1 MSLRSEIATLFARH
15 AFALTNS
22 TDFQALESG
31 QAAPEDYTRFIG
43 NVVRTHLKLPPL
55 RAFLFTLAPPD
66 ITAHLLHSKLGEPG
80 TPEDAGIA
88 HSSLL
93 KRLAAGAG
101 LALRLPEL
109 EALAAADIRQMIVD
123 PLRYGTLKEVGRAA
137 LCEIIAFEF
146 TLSGVA
152 DRIARALA
160 VHHGLSPTTLQWFT
174 HDAEVDIQQAA
185 QGFDTL
191 EAYIHYYE
199 FSAAQALTLI
209 EQTLR
214 ENACIKRYFG
224 ELSRALRPQ
233 RRSHKTGCGDQGT
246 HASALLPPPARTK
259 LRSGLFAIGGQP
271 VPFSGTPLP
280 YCIMAYAPV
289 QFVFRDQQQY
299 PWWDPRV

>member
-66 ITAHLLHSKLGEPG
+66 ITAHLLHSKLEEPG

-123 PLRYGTLKEVGRAA
+123 PLRYGTLKEVGLAA
-137 LCEIIAFEF
+137 LCEITE
-146 TLSGVA
+146 
-152 DRIARALA
+152 
-160 VHHGLSPTTLQWFT
+160 
-174 HDAEVDIQQAA
+174 
-185 QGFDTL
+185 
-191 EAYIHYYE
+191 
-199 FSAAQALTLI
+199 
-209 EQTLR
+209 
-214 ENACIKRYFG
+214 
-224 ELSRALRPQ
+224 
-233 RRSHKTGCGDQGT
+233 
-246 HASALLPPPARTK
+246 
-259 LRSGLFAIGGQP
+259 LRSEHFAIGGQP

-280 YCIMAYAPV
+280 YGIMAYAPAQLV
-289 QFVFRDQQQY
+289 CRNQHQ
-299 PWWDPRV
+299 